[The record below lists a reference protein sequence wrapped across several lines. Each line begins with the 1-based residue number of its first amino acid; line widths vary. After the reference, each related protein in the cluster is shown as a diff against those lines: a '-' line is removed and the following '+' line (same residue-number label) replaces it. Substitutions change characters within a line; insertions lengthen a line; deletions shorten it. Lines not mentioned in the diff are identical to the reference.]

1 MTYALGTG
9 SLAKLKGVDP
19 ALVRVIKRAIGI
31 SKVDFKVVC
40 GVRTLAEQQALYAQG
55 RTKPGPIVTW
65 TLKSRHIPDSRGLGC
80 AVDLL
85 PAPYDWV
92 VKDNP
97 STPEIDDNF
106 KLMADAMMK
115 AAQIEGVPIRWGAN
129 WDGDTM
135 IREKGESDNPHFE
148 LFR

>member
-92 VKDNP
+92 LKDNP

-106 KLMADAMMK
+106 KLMADAMMR
-115 AAQIEGVPIRWGAN
+115 AAQAESVRIRWGAN